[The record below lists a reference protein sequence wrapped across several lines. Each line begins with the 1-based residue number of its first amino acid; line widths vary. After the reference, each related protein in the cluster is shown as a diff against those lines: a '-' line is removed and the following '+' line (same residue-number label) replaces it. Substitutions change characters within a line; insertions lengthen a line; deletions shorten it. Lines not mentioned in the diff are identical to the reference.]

1 MRGPNWKHQ
10 EKEYREHRSKRSRA
24 LFWTMRTGKTK
35 AVLDKACF
43 QYLKRNI
50 KGLIVIAPNG
60 VHINWVRNEVPK
72 WAWEECNAR
81 AFAWEMSKRGDP
93 KVASQFDALLAHKG
107 MKVFAVNME
116 ALRFDDTVKA
126 LNRFLESCGHEFM
139 MAVSEAH
146 HLGRAGAKRTQ
157 KARNLARK
165 AKYVTVETGTPLL
178 NSPLRAYSIFAILM
192 GGLKLPPGDKGVTA
206 GTYEEFV
213 RHFAVYEADKAA
225 LSKPRSQRRKAYKK
239 LKEYKNLDELR
250 ELISPYTSV
259 VLRDE
264 VDDMPE
270 LIRVDRPVV
279 MSEPQRRQYL
289 DMVARH
295 LVEIGD
301 DMVTAADGGPRM
313 MKLQQIL
320 NGYIMDTEMKK
331 VIEIDPDAPIYD
343 ALIEQV
349 EGTLPNKT
357 LIWCRYREDIKRC
370 VAKLEQHF
378 GKRILQFHGGIP
390 NSKREGIRD
399 SFNNDPKY
407 IALVGQPG
415 AGGEGRDFS
424 GAWTIITFSS
434 TPNAIHDK
442 QGEERGTVKG
452 GHPVTLVRLRTYGT
466 VDDRIWDI
474 CDGKAKISDS
484 VSGHGLRDLLRATD
498 V

>member
-10 EKEYREHRSKRSRA
+10 EKEYRQHRSKRSRA
-24 LFWTMRTGKTK
+24 LFWSMRTGKTK
-35 AVLDKACF
+35 AVLDKASF
-43 QYLKRNI
+43 QYSKGNI

-72 WAWEECNAR
+72 WAWHETNAM
-81 AFAWEMSKRGDP
+81 AHAWEMSKRADP
-93 KVASQFDALLAHKG
+93 KVRAQFQTMLAHDG
-107 MKVFAVNME
+107 LKVLSINME
-116 ALRFDDTVKA
+116 ALRFDDTITA
-126 LNRFLESCGHEFM
+126 INQFLDACGNEFM
-139 MAVSEAH
+139 LAVSEAH
-146 HLGRAGAKRTQ
+146 HLGRAGASRTR
-157 KARNLARK
+157 KTRNLSRK
-165 AKYVTVETGTPLL
+165 AKFVTVETGTPIL
-178 NSPLRAYSIFAILM
+178 NSPLRAYSIFVILM
-192 GGLKLPPGDKGVTA
+192 GGLKIPPQKGVSP

-213 RHFAVYEADKAA
+213 RHFAVYEADAAA
-225 LSKPRSQRRKAYKK
+225 LSKPKSVRRRAYKK

-250 ELISPYTSV
+250 DLMSPYTSV

-270 LIRVDRPVV
+270 LIKVDRPVV
-279 MSEPQRRQYL
+279 MSETQRRQYI

-301 DMVTAADGGPRM
+301 DMITAADGGPRM

-320 NGYIMDTEMKK
+320 NGYIVDTEMKK

-357 LIWCRYREDIKRC
+357 LIWCRYREDIRRC
-370 VAKLEQHF
+370 VAKLEHHF
-378 GKRILQFHGGIP
+378 GKRILQFHGGVP
-390 NSKREGIRD
+390 NSKREGIREA
-399 SFNNDPKY
+399 FNNDPKY

-424 GAWTIITFSS
+424 GAHTICTFSS

-452 GHPVTLVRLRTYGT
+452 GHAVTLVRLRTYGT
-466 VDDRIWDI
+466 VDDRNWEI
-474 CDGKAKISDS
+474 CDGKFKISDS
-484 VSGHGLRDLLRATD
+484 VAGHGLRDLLLATD